1 MTSYQWIATLI
12 FRLAGTA
19 WVTFLAFIWSLYFA
33 EMALGVEVQ
42 HYPAHTIIGNAG
54 YVFFGMLV
62 IVFSKA
68 DWAPGCPRVGLEG

>member
-1 MTSYQWIATLI
+1 MDCDADFSASWNGL
-12 FRLAGTA
+12 
-19 WVTFLAFIWSLYFA
+19 VTFLAFIWSLYFA

-68 DWAPGCPRVGLEG
+68 DGAPGCRGLD